1 MTPSD
6 EIAADSQRPTRYRW
20 IVLGMIFL
28 TYMIAGADRANLG
41 IAIPYIKEDFH
52 LSNTDIGATASL
64 FYVGYAL
71 LQIPSGLIY
80 QRFGVR
86 YVMMGAMLL
95 TSAATWVI
103 GLTTNVLQLK
113 IARAVLGVAEA
124 PLNVGIL
131 TTINRWFPAREKAT
145 AVGVFMSSIKFAPA
159 IVPPIGALII
169 YSLGWR
175 YVFFLFAFPGIVIA
189 LLWFFFVK
197 DSPRASQ
204 FVNAAE
210 VGLIEEAGVG
220 ASDFA
225 RQKCRPASPLVDRLI
240 RARQVTPMDSNV
252 QIFGSAQVWA
262 CALSYGLLAGLT
274 YTIMTWI
281 PTYLVEVKGYAI
293 MEMGL
298 VASTPWIGAMIGN
311 VLGGYLSD
319 RVFAERRKPVMLIT
333 AAATIITM
341 YWMTVAPQAPLA
353 LSGVFLIVGI
363 LLNLGYSTHLA
374 YAMGLVEKERY
385 PVAAALINTVG
396 AVISA
401 ASPFIVGV
409 ILDSFD
415 WSAVFV
421 YMSACSFLAL
431 LCVLF
436 LIEPLRPSVSGEFE
450 SLGGR
455 N

>member
-1 MTPSD
+1 VAEHGTQSGEHPAQ
-6 EIAADSQRPTRYRW
+6 AAKPTRYRW
-20 IVLGMIFL
+20 FVLAMIFL
-28 TYMIAGADRANLG
+28 TYMVAGADRANLG
-41 IAIPYIKEDFH
+41 VAIPYIKADFH

-64 FYVGYAL
+64 FYIGYAL

-103 GLTTNVLQLK
+103 GLSASVFHLK
-113 IARAVLGVAEA
+113 VARAILGVAEA

-131 TTINRWFPAREKAT
+131 TTINRWFPAHEKGT

-159 IVPPIGALII
+159 IVPPLGALII
-169 YSLGWR
+169 YALGWR
-175 YVFFLFAFPGIVIA
+175 YIFFLFAFPGIVIA
-189 LLWFFFVK
+189 LLWFLFVK
-197 DSPRASQ
+197 DNPRASK

-210 VGLIEEAGVG
+210 ADYIDGTGAAAAEAKR
-220 ASDFA
+220 DTI
-225 RQKCRPASPLVDRLI
+225 RPANPLIDRLI
-240 RARQVTPMDSNV
+240 RARQVKPLSTNAEIFTSS
-252 QIFGSAQVWA
+252 QIWC

-281 PTYLVEVKGYAI
+281 PTYLVEAKGYAI

-298 VASTPWIGAMIGN
+298 VAATPWIGAMIGN
-311 VLGGYLSD
+311 LLGGYLSD
-319 RVFAERRKPVMLIT
+319 RVFAQRRKPVMLIT
-333 AAATIITM
+333 AASTILTM
-341 YWMTVAPQAPLA
+341 YWLTVAPQNPLA

-374 YAMGLVEKERY
+374 YAMGLVEQERY
-385 PVAAALINTVG
+385 PVAAAVTNTVG

-409 ILDSFD
+409 ILDNFD
-415 WSAVFV
+415 WSAMFIF
-421 YMSACSFLAL
+421 MSSCAFLAL
-431 LCVLF
+431 LCVVY
-436 LIEPLRPSVSGEFE
+436 LIEPLPR
-450 SLGGR
+450 R

>member
-1 MTPSD
+1 MRKT
-6 EIAADSQRPTRYRW
+6 QRPTRYRW
-20 IVLGMIFL
+20 VVLGMIFL

-41 IAIPYIKEDFH
+41 VAIPYIKEDFH

-64 FYVGYAL
+64 FYVSYAL
-71 LQIPSGLIY
+71 LQIPSGFIY
-80 QRFGVR
+80 QRLGVR
-86 YVMMGAMLL
+86 SVMMGALLL

-103 GLTTNVLQLK
+103 GLANNVLQLK
-113 IARAVLGVAEA
+113 VARAVLGVAEA

-145 AVGVFMSSIKFAPA
+145 AVGIFMSSIKFAPA
-159 IVPPIGALII
+159 VVPPLGALII
-169 YSLGWR
+169 YALGWR
-175 YVFFLFAFPGIVIA
+175 YVFFLFAIPGIVIA
-189 LLWFFFVK
+189 LLWFVFVK
-197 DSPRASQ
+197 DSPRASRY
-204 FVNAAE
+204 VNEAE
-210 VGLIEEAGVG
+210 IEYIEEVSVTSADI
-220 ASDFA
+220 S
-225 RQKCRPASPLVDRLI
+225 RQKKRPASPLIDRLI
-240 RARQVTPMDSNV
+240 RTRQFIPLNTNT

-281 PTYLVEVKGYAI
+281 PTYLVEAKGYAI

-298 VASTPWIGAMIGN
+298 VAATPWIGAMIGN
-311 VLGGYLSD
+311 VIGGYLSD
-319 RVFAERRKPVMLIT
+319 RIFAERRKPVMLIT
-333 AAATIITM
+333 AASTILTM
-341 YWMTVAPQAPLA
+341 YWLTRAPQDPLA
-353 LSGVFLIVGI
+353 LSAVFLIVGI

-396 AVISA
+396 AIISA
-401 ASPFIVGV
+401 ISPFIVGM

-421 YMSACSFLAL
+421 YMSCCAFLAL

-436 LIEPLRPSVSGEFE
+436 LIEPLRPAPVT
-450 SLGGR
+450 
-455 N
+455 